1 MRSEFIKQGNLC
13 FIIVLLSCVLNTLF
27 KHWLFTSI
35 GFCICGLIWFFHPV
49 KMNDVRPEKSQF
61 LECRIAGVIAF
72 ILGLMLRARLY

>member
-27 KHWLFTSI
+27 KHWIFTSI
-35 GFCICGLIWFFHPV
+35 GFGICGLIWFFHPV

-61 LECRIAGVIAF
+61 MECRIAGVIVF

>member
-1 MRSEFIKQGNLC
+1 MRSEFIRQGSLC

-27 KHWLFTSI
+27 RHWIFTSI
-35 GFCICGLIWFFHPV
+35 GFCIGGLIWFFHPV

-61 LECRIAGVIAF
+61 LECRIAGVIVF